1 MSIKKI
7 LIVVVMGYVFLM
19 NAVQVSAAQG
29 SEHILEDDLQEKVL
43 RVLSSVAE
51 ENNDALYG
59 IEGIN
64 YSAVTLGKRIPSYNI
79 VDGQLKVSEV
89 EIYPVIIDGK
99 MLSQISASW
108 DEEVGWHAQLDN
120 LYVSDEILNFVQD
133 KPFAYIYGDMEPFV
147 CSEGKIYS
155 IYESKLIDEESANEV
170 CKEKDSRIRG
180 SGSSFVEYFHI
191 IEKNLQSMEYHGIE
205 AFVTFNVYDYMEKEG
220 WEEIEEKMMQ
230 ILASVEPEKE
240 NFALED
246 VDFSSVTVGT
256 SIPEYDVINGQLV
269 EGSTKIFPVFSG
281 NGMVSQFFAWWDGED
296 WYVQLDSSLVEKTVD
311 LVGDA
316 PFAYIYDNEGVYV
329 HSQGKTALVG
339 LSETVVNERD
349 PISVL
354 SEEDFRM
361 VQYSDTNHVIVL
373 DVIEYLENDITEAVE
388 DGSETEVEEPYQINI
403 SGIHVFGMIAVAA
416 VIAGIVYITKK
427 VLHIKR

>member
-1 MSIKKI
+1 MTIKQ
-7 LIVVVMGYVFLM
+7 IVITFVAACLFLAQ
-19 NAVQVSAAQG
+19 NVQVSAAQD

-51 ENNDALYG
+51 ENNDAAYG
-59 IEGIN
+59 IEGID

-79 VDGQLKVSEV
+79 VDGQLEVSEA
-89 EIYPVIIDGK
+89 EIYPVIVDGK
-99 MLSQISASW
+99 MISHILVAW
-108 DEEVGWHAQLDN
+108 DEKNGWYAQLDSSFA
-120 LYVSDEILNFVQD
+120 SDEIVNFVQD

-191 IEKNLQSMEYHGIE
+191 IEKNLQSIEYHGIE

-339 LSETVVNERD
+339 LSGRGG
-349 PISVL
+349 
-354 SEEDFRM
+354 
-361 VQYSDTNHVIVL
+361 
-373 DVIEYLENDITEAVE
+373 EA
-388 DGSETEVEEPYQINI
+388 QI
-403 SGIHVFGMIAVAA
+403 
-416 VIAGIVYITKK
+416 
-427 VLHIKR
+427 

>member
-1 MSIKKI
+1 MGIKKM
-7 LIVVVMGYVFLM
+7 LIVIVMGCAFLM
-19 NAVQVSAAQG
+19 NAVQVSAAQD
-29 SEHILEDDLQEKVL
+29 SEHILEEDLQEKVL

-51 ENNDALYG
+51 ENNDTLYG
-59 IEGIN
+59 IEGID

-191 IEKNLQSMEYHGIE
+191 IEKNLQSIEYHG
-205 AFVTFNVYDYMEKEG
+205 DRK
-220 WEEIEEKMMQ
+220 
-230 ILASVEPEKE
+230 SV
-240 NFALED
+240 
-246 VDFSSVTVGT
+246 V
-256 SIPEYDVINGQLV
+256 
-269 EGSTKIFPVFSG
+269 
-281 NGMVSQFFAWWDGED
+281 
-296 WYVQLDSSLVEKTVD
+296 
-311 LVGDA
+311 
-316 PFAYIYDNEGVYV
+316 
-329 HSQGKTALVG
+329 
-339 LSETVVNERD
+339 
-349 PISVL
+349 
-354 SEEDFRM
+354 
-361 VQYSDTNHVIVL
+361 
-373 DVIEYLENDITEAVE
+373 
-388 DGSETEVEEPYQINI
+388 
-403 SGIHVFGMIAVAA
+403 
-416 VIAGIVYITKK
+416 
-427 VLHIKR
+427 